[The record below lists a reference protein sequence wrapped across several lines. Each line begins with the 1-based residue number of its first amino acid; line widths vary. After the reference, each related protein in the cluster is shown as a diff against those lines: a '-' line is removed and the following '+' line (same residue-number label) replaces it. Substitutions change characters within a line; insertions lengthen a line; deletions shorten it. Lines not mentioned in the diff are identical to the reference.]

1 MDAVENAGA
10 PKGER
15 REVKGLGGV
24 TIGGAPVAY
33 VAILAAIV
41 TVFAFIPASVV
52 VGAGGGGWPLHDAI
66 HPLVGLILGPI
77 AGPIASVIGI
87 LLGQALA
94 PYTSLGPYTFTMGL
108 MSAFAAGMVMSHNR
122 NAWIVPWVLIL
133 ILHIIYF
140 ILPISRGV
148 EPIVW
153 FPKTFTITLSLIL
166 IAIPPVRH
174 WVVNTIR
181 EGGVTWQTFLATY
194 ILFLFASTGGQQAL
208 WVPAYATN
216 PWPNTA
222 WALNVPLILAER
234 TLFPLIGTFIAMGV
248 MAGLRRSTFVKPA
261 MAGY

>member
-1 MDAVENAGA
+1 MSVVGQVDA

-24 TIGGAPVAY
+24 AIGGAPVAY
-33 VAILAAIV
+33 VAIMAAIV

-77 AGPIASVIGI
+77 AGPIAAVIGI
-87 LLGQALA
+87 ILGSALA
-94 PYTSLGPYTFTMGL
+94 PYTSLGPYAFTMGL
-108 MSAFAAGMVMSHNR
+108 VSSLAAAMVMSRNR

-133 ILHIIYF
+133 ILHVTYYF
-140 ILPISRGV
+140 LAAARGV
-148 EPIVW
+148 EFLVW
-153 FPKTFTITLSLIL
+153 WPKTFTITLSLLL
-166 IAIPPVRH
+166 IATPPVRH

-181 EGGVTWQTFLATY
+181 AGGLNWKIFVAMY
-194 ILFLFASTGGQQAL
+194 VLFLFASTGGMQAL
-208 WVPAYATN
+208 WVPSYAIN

-234 TLFPLIGTFIAMGV
+234 VLFPLVGTFIAVGV
-248 MAGLRRSTFVKPA
+248 LAGLRKSSFVKPS